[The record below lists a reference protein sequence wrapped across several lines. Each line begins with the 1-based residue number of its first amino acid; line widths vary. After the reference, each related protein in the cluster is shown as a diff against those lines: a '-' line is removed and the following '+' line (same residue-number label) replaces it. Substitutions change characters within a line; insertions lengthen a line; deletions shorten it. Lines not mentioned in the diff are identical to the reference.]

1 MLKKRTNVVEESIHI
16 VFDEFDNGILSDGI
30 NDLNLNKHFDDK
42 SDEEDANEQAVD
54 GKKNMQEPIQSLENV

>member
-1 MLKKRTNVVEESIHI
+1 M
-16 VFDEFDNGILSDGI
+16 FDKSNNGILSEGL